1 MKKNNNIFSAIGK
14 TILKAAR
21 KTKEAFSN
29 VVDKFSIVA
38 GAIGRQRHLGAIR
51 DGFVTIMPL
60 MIAGSLFTLINRFP
74 IGSGQDGG
82 KAYLVDLLG
91 DIAPLR
97 WLAEMNGNIWWGTF
111 GLISIFA
118 IVSIAYNLAKS
129 YDNNNPISAGI
140 VALSA
145 YLCIVP
151 QVANDGWGAL
161 SWGYLNATSL
171 FTATIIALVSAEVF
185 SRLSKSDKLKIKM
198 PEGVPPAVG
207 KSFAAL
213 IPSVLTLVL
222 VVGVASVVNTY
233 VSKNL
238 LDIVKDFI
246 VSPLKD
252 ASGSF
257 GFGLVVVL
265 LTHVFWLFGI
275 HGANMFEGILQ
286 TFNADAVATNLA
298 AVSAGTGT
306 ILIFNKS
313 FADAFIYMG
322 GAGVVLGLVI
332 ALILV
337 GKSKQN
343 RMTGRLG
350 LAPALFNI
358 NEPILFGL
366 PIVLNPIFAIPFVL
380 GPVVNLVI
388 AYAATASGF
397 LPAVQYVIPWT
408 MPPILSGLMAT
419 GWAWQAPVVQVIN
432 LAISV
437 LIYIPFVKVADKIE
451 QKKEV
456 SKNVSQKKEAA

>member
-1 MKKNNNIFSAIGK
+1 MSNNNKKSYRLNPIDNFSAI
-14 TILKAAR
+14 
-21 KTKEAFSN
+21 
-29 VVDKFSIVA
+29 A

-74 IGSGQDGG
+74 IGSGRNGG
-82 KAYLVDLLG
+82 KEYLVDLLSE
-91 DIAPLR
+91 IPALK

-118 IVSIAYNLAKS
+118 VVTIAYSLAKS
-129 YDNNNPISAGI
+129 YDNSSPLSAGI
-140 VALSA
+140 VALSS

-171 FTATIIALVSAEVF
+171 FTAAIIALASAEIF

-213 IPSVLTLVL
+213 IPSLMTLVI
-222 VVGVASVVNTY
+222 VVGVASVINAY
-233 VSKNL
+233 ANKNL
-238 LDIVKDFI
+238 LDIVKDVI

-252 ASGSF
+252 ASGTY

-265 LTHVFWLFGI
+265 LTHIFWLFGI

-286 TFNADAVATNLA
+286 TFNADAVASNLEVVSGTA
-298 AVSAGTGT
+298 AGATT

-313 FADAFIYMG
+313 FADAFVYMG
-322 GAGVVLGLVI
+322 GAGVCLGLVL
-332 ALILV
+332 ALIIA
-337 GKSKQN
+337 GRSKQN

-350 LAPALFNI
+350 IAPALFNI

-366 PIVLNPIFAIPFVL
+366 PIVLNPVFAIPFVL
-380 GPVVNLVI
+380 GPVVNLTT
-388 AYAATASGF
+388 AYFATAIGF
-397 LPAVQYVIPWT
+397 LPPVQYVIPWT

-419 GWAWQAPVVQVIN
+419 GWAWQAPIMQLIN
-432 LAISV
+432 LSLSIA
-437 LIYIPFVKVADKIE
+437 IYIPFVKVADKIE
-451 QKKEV
+451 EKREL
-456 SKNVSQKKEAA
+456 ELIA

>member
-1 MKKNNNIFSAIGK
+1 MKDQKKSSGLIE
-14 TILKAAR
+14 R
-21 KTKEAFSN
+21 
-29 VVDKFSIVA
+29 FSIIA

-60 MIAGSLFTLINRFP
+60 MIAGSFFTLINRFP

-91 DIAPLR
+91 EVAPLK

-111 GLISIFA
+111 GLLSIFA
-118 IVSIAYNLAKS
+118 IITIAYHLARS
-129 YDNNNPISAGI
+129 HNSNNPIAAGI

-171 FTATIIALVSAEVF
+171 FTAVIISLVSAEIF
-185 SRLSKSDKLKIKM
+185 SRLSKTDKLKIKM

-213 IPSVLTLVL
+213 IPSIITLVI
-222 VVGVASVVNTY
+222 VVGVASVINTY
-233 VSKNL
+233 ANENL
-238 LDIVKDFI
+238 LDIVKDII

-257 GFGLVVVL
+257 GFGFVVVL

-286 TFNADAVATNLA
+286 TFNADAVASNLA
-298 AVSAGTGT
+298 AVGAGGGA
-306 ILIFNKS
+306 IWIFNKS
-313 FADAFIYMG
+313 FADAFVYMG
-322 GAGVVLGLVI
+322 GAGVCLGLVL
-332 ALILV
+332 ALMLA

-343 RMTGRLG
+343 RMAGRLG
-350 LAPALFNI
+350 AAPALFNI

-366 PIVLNPIFAIPFVL
+366 PIVLNPVFAIPFIL
-380 GPVVNLVI
+380 APIINLII
-388 AYAATASGF
+388 AYAVTAIGF
-397 LPAVQYVIPWT
+397 LPPVQYVIPWT

-419 GWAWQAPVVQVIN
+419 GWAWQAPIIQIIN
-432 LAISV
+432 LTLSV
-437 LIYIPFVKVADKIE
+437 LIYVPFVKVADSIE
-451 QKKEV
+451 KKR
-456 SKNVSQKKEAA
+456 EAA